1 MFPLSFLKGG
11 GDSCYNGLAVAKEDK
26 MQNRQVLNKVIT
38 GATAVVLALTLAACG
53 HHDAVTTSS
62 SSSSSVRSAKTTKT
76 NSNNGSSAYR
86 SANKLIRNEDYQGA
100 YEQLSNANS
109 RSAQENNLATD
120 LQNYMNA
127 RTAYKS
133 GDYATASATLKE
145 QKSTSPAMRDAYSD
159 LQDKISKAQT
169 SSSSS
174 SSSQAATKSSSSKNV
189 TSQSSSDQT
198 DDDVVVDF
206 ANKMGFSGEKGYQI
220 IQTGKSGNTYKFEVR
235 RNNGDNTV
243 SNMVGIYQY
252 NPQSGAVTKLS

>member
-1 MFPLSFLKGG
+1 MA
-11 GDSCYNGLAVAKEDK
+11 GDPCYNKDAVAKEDK
-26 MQNRQVLNKVIT
+26 MQNRQLFNKVIT
-38 GATAVVLALTLAACG
+38 GSTAVLLALTLAACG

-62 SSSSSVRSAKTTKT
+62 SSSSSVRSSKTT
-76 NSNNGSSAYR
+76 SSNGSSAYR

-100 YEQLSNANS
+100 YDRLNNTNN
-109 RSAQENNLATD
+109 RSTQENNLATD

-159 LQDKISKAQT
+159 LQDKISKAQNG

-174 SSSQAATKSSSSKNV
+174 TSQAATKSSSSKNA

-198 DDDVVVDF
+198 NDDVVAEF

-235 RNNGDNTV
+235 RNNNDNTV

-252 NPQSGAVTKLS
+252 NTQSGAVTKLS